1 VSSKSIASI
10 LTCFFFLLAPTLGM
24 AQSIHQNVV
33 AEMKEGEPAPFDG
46 VLMSHDV
53 VAEIVT
59 EIEYAHES
67 CMIDLEE
74 QRQIITIEY
83 EHKLAQCE
91 LLKRIET
98 DRLNKLVEVKQQRID
113 FLEKRWTP
121 VPWYETPVFWYAA
134 GVASG
139 IILTTGTA
147 YLLLS
152 ANN

>member
-1 VSSKSIASI
+1 MSSRIASI
-10 LTCFFFLLAPTLGM
+10 FLSFALLIVPITSS
-24 AQSIHQNVV
+24 AQNSQTNAI
-33 AEMKEGEPAPFDG
+33 ADLKAGEPAPFDG

-53 VAEIVT
+53 VAEIVV
-59 EIEYAHES
+59 EMEHAHES
-67 CMIDLEE
+67 CMIDLEG
-74 QRQIITIEY
+74 QRRLTAIEH

-91 LLKRIET
+91 LIKRIET

-121 VPWYETPVFWYAA
+121 VPWYESPAFWYAT

-139 IILTTGTA
+139 IILTAGTA

-152 ANN
+152 VNN